1 MPAIYASLTV
11 FLLFGAVS
19 VAIYAAIYGSNRPFD
34 DRITDMGVKMRVA
47 YGNPENV
54 DMDSDSFA
62 NTLFRWVA
70 KHLPEP
76 ALNTPE
82 REKLAQTL
90 VRAGYSGQGAVRTF
104 HFIRLAATA
113 GTALLA
119 MVVAIA
125 FGFQGIKPLVAT
137 IAGGIKPLVA
147 TIAGAGVGVF
157 VPNYYIGRRA
167 RNRRDEISTQLS
179 DVLDLLVVCVESG
192 LGLSEAIK
200 IVGSECLRQKQ
211 EIGSELSMVSAELS
225 AGSSLG
231 QSLRSFADRTA
242 VEDIKPLAA
251 TMVQSE
257 KLGAQIGPALRS
269 ISDTMRTTRRLR
281 AEEAAAKTTVKIL
294 FPLVLF
300 ILPAMMSV
308 IVGPAMIQIM
318 RALTGVHTQ

>member
-1 MPAIYASLTV
+1 MPATYASLTV

-19 VAIYAAIYGSNRPFD
+19 VAIYAAIYGINRPFD
-34 DRITDMGVKMRVA
+34 DRIAEIGVKMRVA

-54 DMDSDSFA
+54 DMDSDSYA
-62 NTLFRWVA
+62 NGLFRWVA

-76 ALNTPE
+76 AMNTPE
-82 REKLAQTL
+82 REKLSMTL
-90 VRAGYSGQGAVRTF
+90 VRAGYPGPGAVRTF
-104 HFIRLAATA
+104 HFVRLSTTA
-113 GTALLA
+113 GTAIIS

-125 FGFQGIKPLVAT
+125 FGLHGIKPLVVM
-137 IAGGIKPLVA
+137 L
-147 TIAGAGVGVF
+147 AGAGVGAF
-157 VPNYYIGRRA
+157 APSYYIGRQA
-167 RNRRDEISTQLS
+167 RNRRDRIASQLS
-179 DVLDLLVVCVESG
+179 DVLDLLVVCVEAG

-200 IVGSECLRQKQ
+200 IVGSESLRQKQ
-211 EIGSELSMVSAELS
+211 EIGAELSMVSAELA
-225 AGSSLG
+225 AGSTLG
-231 QSLRSFADRTA
+231 QALRSFADRTA
-242 VEDIKPLAA
+242 VEDVKPLAA

-318 RALTGVHTQ
+318 RALTAVPTH

>member
-1 MPAIYASLTV
+1 MPAFYASLTV
-11 FLLFGAVS
+11 FLLFGAIS
-19 VAIYAAIYGSNRPFD
+19 VAVYAAIYGINRPFD
-34 DRITDMGVKMRVA
+34 DRIADMGVKMRVA

-62 NTLFRWVA
+62 NALFRWVA

-76 ALNTPE
+76 AMNTPE
-82 REKLAQTL
+82 REKLSQTL
-90 VRAGYSGQGAVRTF
+90 TRAGFPGSSAVRTF
-104 HFIRLAATA
+104 HFVRLASTA
-113 GTALLA
+113 GTAIVA
-119 MVVAIA
+119 MVAAMA
-125 FGFQGIKPLVAT
+125 FGLPGIKPLVVM
-137 IAGGIKPLVA
+137 LV
-147 TIAGAGVGVF
+147 GAGVGAF
-157 VPNYYIGRRA
+157 VPSYYIGRQA
-167 RNRRDEISTQLS
+167 RNRRDQIASQLS
-179 DVLDLLVVCVESG
+179 DVLDLLVVCVEAG

-200 IVGSECLRQKQ
+200 IVGSESLRQKQ
-211 EIGSELSMVSAELS
+211 EIGAELSMVSAELA
-225 AGSSLG
+225 AGSTLG
-231 QSLRSFADRTA
+231 QALRSFADRTA
-242 VEDIKPLAA
+242 VDDIKPLAA

>member
-19 VAIYAAIYGSNRPFD
+19 VAVYAAIYGINRPFD
-34 DRITDMGVKMRVA
+34 DRIADMGVKMRVT

-62 NTLFRWVA
+62 NALFRWVA

-76 ALNTPE
+76 AMNTPE
-82 REKLAQTL
+82 REKLSQTL
-90 VRAGYSGQGAVRTF
+90 TRAGFPGPGAVRTF
-104 HFIRLAATA
+104 HFVRLGSTA
-113 GTALLA
+113 GTAIVA
-119 MVVAIA
+119 MVAAMA
-125 FGFQGIKPLVAT
+125 FGLHGIKPLVVM
-137 IAGGIKPLVA
+137 LV
-147 TIAGAGVGVF
+147 GAGVGAF
-157 VPNYYIGRRA
+157 VPSYYIGRKA
-167 RNRRDEISTQLS
+167 RNRRDQIASQLS
-179 DVLDLLVVCVESG
+179 DVLDLLVVCVEAG

-200 IVGSECLRQKQ
+200 IVGSESLRQKQ
-211 EIGSELSMVSAELS
+211 EIGAELSMVSAELA
-225 AGSSLG
+225 AGSTLG
-231 QSLRSFADRTA
+231 QALRSFADRTA
-242 VEDIKPLAA
+242 VDEIKPLAA

-300 ILPAMMSV
+300 ILPAMMAV

-318 RALTGVHTQ
+318 RALTGVHTP

>member
-19 VAIYAAIYGSNRPFD
+19 VAIYAAIYGINRPFD
-34 DRITDMGVKMRVA
+34 DRIADMGVKMRVA
-47 YGNPENV
+47 YGNPENL

-62 NTLFRWVA
+62 NALFRWVA
-70 KHLPEP
+70 RHLPEP
-76 ALNTPE
+76 AVDSPE
-82 REKLAQTL
+82 REKLSQTL
-90 VRAGYSGQGAVRTF
+90 VRAGFPGPSAVSTF
-104 HFIRLAATA
+104 HFARLASTA
-113 GTALLA
+113 GIAVLA
-119 MVVAIA
+119 MIVAIA
-125 FGFQGIKPLVAT
+125 FGFHGIKPLVAM
-137 IAGGIKPLVA
+137 L
-147 TIAGAGVGVF
+147 AGAGIGAF
-157 VPNYYIGRRA
+157 APSYYIGRRA
-167 RNRRDEISTQLS
+167 RNRRDQIASQLS
-179 DVLDLLVVCVESG
+179 DVLDLLVVCVEAG

-200 IVGSECLRQKQ
+200 IVGSESARQKQ
-211 EIGSELSMVSAELS
+211 EIGAELSMVSAELS

-231 QSLRSFADRTA
+231 QALKSFADRTA

-251 TMVQSE
+251 TLVQSE

-318 RALTGVHTQ
+318 RALTSVHTQ

>member
-19 VAIYAAIYGSNRPFD
+19 VAIYAAIYGINRPFD
-34 DRITDMGVKMRVA
+34 DRIADMGVKMRVA

-70 KHLPEP
+70 RHLPEP

-82 REKLAQTL
+82 REKLSQL
-90 VRAGYSGQGAVRTF
+90 MVRAGYPGSGAVRTF
-104 HFIRLAATA
+104 HFIRLASTA

-119 MVVAIA
+119 MVAAIA
-125 FGFQGIKPLVAT
+125 FGLHGIKPL
-137 IAGGIKPLVA
+137 IAI
-147 TIAGAGVGVF
+147 IAGAGIGVF
-157 VPNYYIGRRA
+157 VPNYYLGRRA
-167 RNRRDEISTQLS
+167 RNRRDQISSQLS

-200 IVGSECLRQKQ
+200 IVGSECARQKQ
-211 EIGSELSMVSAELS
+211 EIGVELSMVSAELS

-231 QSLRSFADRTA
+231 QSLKSFADRTA
-242 VEDIKPLAA
+242 VDDIKPLAA
-251 TMVQSE
+251 TLVQSE

-318 RALTGVHTQ
+318 RALTAVPAP

>member
-1 MPAIYASLTV
+1 MSAIYASLTV
-11 FLLFGAVS
+11 LVLFGAIS
-19 VAIYAAIYGSNRPFD
+19 LALYTAIYGINRPFD
-34 DRITDMGVKMRVA
+34 DRLTEIGVKMRVA
-47 YGNPENV
+47 YGNPTNV

-62 NTLFRWVA
+62 NGLFRWVA

-90 VRAGYSGQGAVRTF
+90 VRAGFRGPGAVRTF
-104 HFIRLAATA
+104 HFTRLASTA

-119 MVVAIA
+119 LVVSIA
-125 FGFQGIKPLVAT
+125 FGLHGIKPLVLM
-137 IAGGIKPLVA
+137 LVG
-147 TIAGAGVGVF
+147 TGVGAF
-157 VPNYYIGRRA
+157 VPSYYIGRRA
-167 RNRRDEISTQLS
+167 RNRRDEIANQLS
-179 DVLDLLVVCVESG
+179 DVLDLLVVCVEAG

-200 IVGSECLRQKQ
+200 IVGSESLRQKQ
-211 EIGSELSMVSAELS
+211 AIGSELSMLSGELG
-225 AGSSLG
+225 AGSTLG
-231 QSLRSFADRTA
+231 QALRNFADRTN
-242 VEDIKPLAA
+242 VDDVRPLAA
-251 TMVQSE
+251 TLVQSE

-318 RALTGVHTQ
+318 RALTAVPAH

>member
-11 FLLFGAVS
+11 LLLFGAVS
-19 VAIYAAIYGSNRPFD
+19 LAIYAAIYGINRPFD
-34 DRITDMGVKMRVA
+34 DRIADMGVKMRVA
-47 YGNPENV
+47 YGNPDNI

-62 NTLFRWVA
+62 NSLFRWVA

-76 ALNTPE
+76 AADSPE
-82 REKLAQTL
+82 REKLSQTL
-90 VRAGYSGQGAVRTF
+90 VRAGFPGSTAVSTF
-104 HFIRLAATA
+104 HFVRLASTA
-113 GTALLA
+113 GLALTA

-125 FGFQGIKPLVAT
+125 FGFHGFKPL
-137 IAGGIKPLVA
+137 IAML
-147 TIAGAGVGVF
+147 AGAGVGAF
-157 VPNYYIGRRA
+157 APSYYIGRKA
-167 RNRRDEISTQLS
+167 RNRRDLIASQLS
-179 DVLDLLVVCVESG
+179 DVLDLLVVCVEAG

-200 IVGSECLRQKQ
+200 IVGSETARQKQ
-211 EIGSELSMVSAELS
+211 EIGAELAMVSGELS

-231 QSLRSFADRTA
+231 QALKSFAERTN

-251 TMVQSE
+251 TLVQSE

-318 RALTGVHTQ
+318 RALTSVHTQ